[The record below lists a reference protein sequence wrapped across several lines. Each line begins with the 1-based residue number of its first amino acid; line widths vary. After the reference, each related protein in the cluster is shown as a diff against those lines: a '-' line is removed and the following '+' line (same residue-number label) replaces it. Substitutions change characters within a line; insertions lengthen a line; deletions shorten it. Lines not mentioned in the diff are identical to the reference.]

1 VVCQAIA
8 ERVISMS
15 SLTRLDSI
23 YKDLEKEHH
32 RVIKQMDRLRD
43 HVGVTGILPL
53 LDELRTLLIVHFA
66 REQLEDGF
74 YDALGAL
81 ADSRRGELQE
91 LVDEHGTILSSLN
104 EMLSQ
109 AKESGGI
116 DESELLDR
124 VSKLLQ
130 QLSDHEH
137 KEHQFAVD
145 VLGARSDSD

>member
-1 VVCQAIA
+1 MGD
-8 ERVISMS
+8 IS
-15 SLTRLDSI
+15 RLESI
-23 YKDLEKEHH
+23 YKDLEKEHQ
-32 RVIKQMDRLRD
+32 RVIKQMGRLRAN
-43 HVGVTGILPL
+43 VGAADMVPL

-91 LVDEHGTILSSLN
+91 LVGEHAAILSELN
-104 EMLSQ
+104 EMLSH
-109 AKESGGI
+109 AKDSGVI
-116 DESELLDR
+116 DGPDLLDR

-137 KEHQFAVD
+137 TEHQFAVA
-145 VLGARSDSD
+145 VLGARPDSD

>member
-1 VVCQAIA
+1 
-8 ERVISMS
+8 MS
-15 SLTRLDSI
+15 SLSRLESI
-23 YKDLEKEHH
+23 YKDLEKEHG
-32 RVIKQMDRLRD
+32 RVMKQMDRLRD
-43 HVGVTGILPL
+43 SVGVTDILPL

-74 YDALGAL
+74 YDALGAM

-91 LVDEHGTILSSLN
+91 LVDEHGAILSNLN

-109 AKESGGI
+109 ARASDGI
-116 DESELLDR
+116 DESDLIAR

-130 QLSDHEH
+130 QLSGHEH

-145 VLGARSDSD
+145 VLGTGSDSD